1 MVKDISRE
9 VFTMDRIYTGVL
21 FNKKK
26 HEEIGQPQQI
36 DVGRL
41 VEIQARQL
49 RDTYK
54 VDCLDAKQL
63 QAVLNVGES
72 NVYDWLKKCR
82 FVRTIGRRKV
92 VPIIAVANY
101 LVTGIC

>member
-26 HEEIGQPQQI
+26 HEEIKQLQRI

-41 VEIQARQL
+41 VEIQAKLL

-54 VDCLDAKQL
+54 VECLDAKQL